1 MNVAEIKHK
10 VAELMLASKNK
21 WEKTYNGIE
30 PATQAERDAY
40 EQHLKLTNSKI
51 KQIVPRELQL
61 SIGLTGCA
69 KTVYHGDIDR
79 EIEAEFGKGNGVYCD
94 SESGMFYVKAS
105 SRMVHKLIRFI
116 DYKFPN
122 ELDLSISP
130 TGDWDDNGNP
140 WFYNWNSMERYFKE
154 LEQDAENS

>member
-1 MNVAEIKHK
+1 
-10 VAELMLASKNK
+10 
-21 WEKTYNGIE
+21 
-30 PATQAERDAY
+30 
-40 EQHLKLTNSKI
+40 
-51 KQIVPRELQL
+51 
-61 SIGLTGCA
+61 
-69 KTVYHGDIDR
+69 
-79 EIEAEFGKGNGVYCD
+79 
-94 SESGMFYVKAS
+94 MFYVKAS

>member
-10 VAELMLASKNK
+10 VAELILESKTK
-21 WEKTYNGIE
+21 WEKTFNGIE
-30 PATQAERDAY
+30 PPTQAERDEY
-40 EQHLKLTNSKI
+40 EQHHKLTNSKI

-69 KTVYHGDIDR
+69 KTVWNGDVDR

-94 SESGMFYVKAS
+94 SESGMFYAKAS
-105 SRMVHKLIRFI
+105 PKMVHKLIRFI

-122 ELDLSISP
+122 ELELSISP